1 MAKTTVGVV
10 VAMTAIVIAPSVRSQ
25 TSPAAT
31 GAPPAATGAPAGAQV
46 PPSTQPSSPQ
56 GLPPSAS
63 SPPPALPA
71 PNATPAGAAAPSSE
85 LSPAAPPQIQTKAE
99 VPPIALA
106 TRERAADEAA
116 PSWFTRPPLSIS
128 VGEGSR
134 AWRATLYGFV
144 EMDAI
149 NDSTRSYVDSIGN
162 SLVARNETYE
172 GKVGRTQFSIRNT
185 RLGFALESPVIGGI
199 KPSAII
205 ETDFFGNQ
213 PSNVS
218 EAAYFDSPGLR
229 LRQAYLKLTNDIVDV
244 WAGQTYDLF
253 GWQNYFFPASLEFLG
268 LPNELFDRRPQVR
281 LAHTFETEAVN
292 IDVAV
297 AVLRPAQGDSE
308 VPDGNA
314 GIRFSANGW
323 KGITTP
329 GNGGTTAL
337 PLSIGVS
344 GVMREFKVNAFT
356 QPPPQ
361 SSNSATG
368 WGVSIDA
375 LLPVIPAKNS
385 DDRGNR
391 LTLTGS
397 FVVGSGI
404 ADLVGAGGGAQ
415 FPLLPNPA
423 GYVLNPLYTPDID
436 NGLVTFDPSGVL
448 HTIDWQTFMAGIQYY
463 LPPMGRVIF
472 AANFTEA
479 YSRNME
485 NLYPK
490 GGLEI
495 GLLTKVAKLL
505 RYADANVFWDVTP
518 AVRVGASFQYTTT
531 EYVDGET
538 PRNLR
543 YMAQG
548 LYFF

>member
-1 MAKTTVGVV
+1 MD
-10 VAMTAIVIAPSVRSQ
+10 S
-25 TSPAAT
+25 
-31 GAPPAATGAPAGAQV
+31 
-46 PPSTQPSSPQ
+46 
-56 GLPPSAS
+56 
-63 SPPPALPA
+63 
-71 PNATPAGAAAPSSE
+71 PNATPAIVPPSSAPPVSGD
-85 LSPAAPPQIQTKAE
+85 LSPAASPGAQSKSE
-99 VPPIALA
+99 VPPIALP
-106 TRERAADEAA
+106 TRAGAAEEAA
-116 PSWFTRPPLSIS
+116 PSWFARPPLS
-128 VGEGSR
+128 VTAGQGAR
-134 AWRATLYGFV
+134 GWKVTLYGFI
-144 EMDAI
+144 EADAI

-162 SLVARNETYE
+162 ALVARNETYE

-213 PSNVS
+213 PSGVS

-229 LRQAYLKLTNDIVDV
+229 LRQAYFKLANEVVDV

-253 GWQNYFFPASLEFLG
+253 GWQNYFFPCSLEFLG
-268 LPNELFDRRPQVR
+268 LPNELFDRRLQVR
-281 LAHTFETEAVN
+281 LAHTFESDAVN
-292 IDVAV
+292 IDVAI
-297 AVLRPAQGDSE
+297 AALRPAQADSE
-308 VPDGNA
+308 LPDANA

-356 QPPPQ
+356 PPPPQ
-361 SSNSATG
+361 TSNSATG

-375 LLPVIPAKNS
+375 LVPVIPARNS

-397 FVVGSGI
+397 FVLGTGI
-404 ADLVGAGGGAQ
+404 ADLVDAGGGAQ
-415 FPLLPNPA
+415 FPVLPNPA
-423 GYVLNPLYTPDID
+423 LANPPPVYTPDID
-436 NGLVTFDPSGVL
+436 NGLVTFDTSGVL

-463 LPPMGRVIF
+463 VPPMGRVILS
-472 AANFTEA
+472 ANYTEG
-479 YSRNME
+479 YSKNMAS
-485 NLYPK
+485 LYPQ
-490 GGLEI
+490 GGAEI

-505 RYADANVFWDVTP
+505 RYADANVLWDVTP

-531 EYVDGET
+531 EYIDGET
-538 PRNLR
+538 PRNFR

>member
-1 MAKTTVGVV
+1 MAKRMVGAAVTMAAML
-10 VAMTAIVIAPSVRSQ
+10 VASTGHSQPPPATATPPVAQVPPGAQAQPVQVAPGAQPSPSQ
-25 TSPAAT
+25 NPPEAAQPPSAPLPPSATPPPANVELSP
-31 GAPPAATGAPAGAQV
+31 GAPPAVQ
-46 PPSTQPSSPQ
+46 S
-56 GLPPSAS
+56 
-63 SPPPALPA
+63 
-71 PNATPAGAAAPSSE
+71 
-85 LSPAAPPQIQTKAE
+85 KAE
-99 VPPIALA
+99 APPIALL
-106 TRERAADEAA
+106 TRERAAEEAA

-128 VGEGSR
+128 VGHG
-134 AWRATLYGFV
+134 AGTWRMTIYGFV

-149 NDSTRSYVDSIGN
+149 NDSTRSYVDSIGS

-185 RLGFALESPVIGGI
+185 RLGFALESPTIGGI
-199 KPSAII
+199 RPSAIL
-205 ETDFFGNQ
+205 EGDFFGNQ
-213 PSNVS
+213 PSSTS
-218 EAAYFDSPGLR
+218 EQAFFDSPGFR
-229 LRQAYLKLTNDIVDV
+229 IRHAYLKLASDIVDV

-268 LPNELFDRRPQVR
+268 LPNELFDRRAQVR
-281 LAHTFETEAVN
+281 VGHTFETDAVN
-292 IDVAV
+292 VDVAL
-297 AVLRPAQGDSE
+297 AALRPAQRDSE

-314 GIRFSANGW
+314 GIRFSANKW

-337 PLSIGVS
+337 PLSVGVS
-344 GVMREFKVNAFT
+344 GVMRQFKVNAFT

-361 SSNSATG
+361 SSNTATG
-368 WGVSIDA
+368 WGLSIDA
-375 LLPVIPAKNS
+375 LVPVIPAKNP

-397 FVVGSGI
+397 FVLGTGI
-404 ADLVGAGGGAQ
+404 ADLIDSGGGAQ
-415 FPLLPNPA
+415 FPVLPNPA
-423 GYVLNPLYTPDID
+423 LANPPPVYSADID
-436 NGLVTFDPSGVL
+436 NGLVTFDNSGVL

-463 LPPMGRVIF
+463 VPPIGRVILS
-472 AANFTEA
+472 ANFTES
-479 YSRNME
+479 YSKNMA
-485 NLYPK
+485 NLYPQ
-490 GGLEI
+490 GGAEI
-495 GLLTKVAKLL
+495 GLLSKVAKLS